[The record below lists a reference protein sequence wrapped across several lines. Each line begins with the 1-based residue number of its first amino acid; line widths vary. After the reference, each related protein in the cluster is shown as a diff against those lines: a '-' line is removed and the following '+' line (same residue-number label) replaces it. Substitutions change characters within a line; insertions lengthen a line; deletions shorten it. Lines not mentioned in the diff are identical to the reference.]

1 MKLALLTALFLA
13 TTVACQNETQKQGG
27 KKQDPAKTR
36 QEKVQDP
43 KGVLKDVIASF
54 KKEGIK
60 LDAKARTVTIPVV
73 VNRMQD
79 PIEYLLIHQKGKK
92 HESVFKTN
100 TKPSILN
107 AALLMIGLDKGKN
120 ATYKEKEPAPTL
132 EEVQNG
138 ADPLI
143 VTPPQGKPYYMTVR
157 WTTPENQVEETCVED
172 VILDLTTQKPMG
184 LCSWIYLG
192 GRMARLYKND
202 PEVYIADYEGNLV
215 SICYLT
221 PDNHLGTMVHERAR
235 DDSNWWTTTKLPKE
249 GTEMEFIFHAI
260 EPPMHVER
268 TKKLRAQQK
277 ADAGKKKAGGEA
289 KKSDAKKSGKK

>member
-1 MKLALLTALFLA
+1 MKLAILTALFLA
-13 TTVACQNETQKQGG
+13 TTVACQDETKKQKPE
-27 KKQDPAKTR
+27 KKQDPQA
-36 QEKVQDP
+36 
-43 KGVLKDVIASF
+43 VLKEVMASF

-73 VNRMQD
+73 VNRLQD

-92 HESVFKTN
+92 HEAVFKTQA
-100 TKPSILN
+100 KPSILN

-120 ATYKEKEPAPTL
+120 ATYKEKDPAPTL

-157 WTTPENQVEETCVED
+157 WTTPENQVEEFCVED
-172 VILDLTTQKPMG
+172 MILDLTTQKPMG
-184 LCSWIYLG
+184 QCSWIYLG

-235 DDSNWWTTTKLPKE
+235 DDQNWWTTTKLPKE
-249 GTEMEFIFHAI
+249 GTAMEFIFHAV
-260 EPPMHVER
+260 EPPIHVER
-268 TKKLRAQQK
+268 TKRLRA
-277 ADAGKKKAGGEA
+277 EA
-289 KKSDAKKSGKK
+289 KKAAAKNPAKKK